1 MATLPM
7 LVTMFSD
14 NGPPVETEM
23 QYHPDALISMCA
35 DCVRAEHNGVEM
47 WYTCVPLWTPA
58 ILRVTYII
66 NAEWDNVA
74 VMTQHISFPHQGASA
89 F

>member
-14 NGPPVETEM
+14 NGAPVETEM
-23 QYHPDALISMCA
+23 QYHLDALVSMCA
-35 DCVRAEHNGVEM
+35 DCVRAKRNGVEM
-47 WYTCVPLWTPA
+47 WYTCVPLWEPE
-58 ILRVTYII
+58 ILRVTYKIT
-66 NAEWDNVA
+66 AEWNSVA
-74 VMTQHISFPHQGASA
+74 AMTQHISVPGQGVSA